1 MGILNQTTMILM
13 LVAYIA
19 GLITAMI
26 LLAPRGGYRG

>member
-1 MGILNQTTMILM
+1 MDILSQTTLVLM

-26 LLAPRGGYRG
+26 LLAPRYRP